1 MFRAILF
8 AIQDFRNYFCSGTL
22 MGCPMTVSRFP
33 YLLSM
38 AGACVLL
45 SCTSSDWSTR
55 VSWPDIDTS
64 HIPQQKDFPDAGAV
78 ILLDEGSMEIL
89 GGGGLTLS
97 VFEQHRVVKIFNPSG
112 HRFAYVVIPYGS
124 GTDVAGIQARTID
137 PDGKITVLNEN
148 NIFDVSLYPN
158 FIFFSDQRARLFTLP
173 GIVDGSI
180 VEYRYRLNFP
190 RHMFWHSWVF
200 QDVVPTLLSRFSLLK
215 PGEWNSS
222 YRQYGIRSEPKE
234 KRVPSGFKSETVWEL
249 RDIPPL
255 KVETAMPPM
264 RETVTRLALSPLG
277 FRTWDDVGEW
287 YHTIA
292 GSRLKA
298 GPEVKALARR
308 LTDGVSGREEKL
320 HRVYEWV
327 RDRVRYVA
335 VEVGIGGFQPHAAE
349 EVCSNM
355 YGDCKDMTTLLCS
368 LAAEAG
374 VEVRQVLI
382 STWQNGRPDT
392 SLPSPLHFNHVIAY
406 APASGDS
413 GIWMDATEKGC
424 PFGQL
429 PWSDQGLPALVV
441 GEGGKPAFCTTPRST
456 PDNNSTVLQWDVS
469 LEPSGE
475 AKVHGKTVMAGT
487 PAAEFREEL
496 IFSTPETR
504 RTWVEQFIAV
514 RFSGARLDSLGVE
527 GLQPVD
533 DPLVI
538 SYDFSTTGFGTRR
551 DNHLVIRPA
560 MISASSPADHFRPGR
575 RVHPVRFKG
584 ATRTDL
590 NLTVKVRPGW
600 NCDTLG
606 ISRFLD
612 SQFGSAQWSGSWRD
626 TVFTLSGR
634 ECLNGADV
642 APQDYARF
650 QGFLDRLREEELR
663 EVVFSRK
670 KE

>member
-1 MFRAILF
+1 
-8 AIQDFRNYFCSGTL
+8 
-22 MGCPMTVSRFP
+22 
-33 YLLSM
+33 
-38 AGACVLL
+38 
-45 SCTSSDWSTR
+45 
-55 VSWPDIDTS
+55 
-64 HIPQQKDFPDAGAV
+64 
-78 ILLDEGSMEIL
+78 
-89 GGGGLTLS
+89 
-97 VFEQHRVVKIFNPSG
+97 
-112 HRFAYVVIPYGS
+112 
-124 GTDVAGIQARTID
+124 
-137 PDGKITVLNEN
+137 
-148 NIFDVSLYPN
+148 
-158 FIFFSDQRARLFTLP
+158 
-173 GIVDGSI
+173 
-180 VEYRYRLNFP
+180 
-190 RHMFWHSWVF
+190 
-200 QDVVPTLLSRFSLLK
+200 
-215 PGEWNSS
+215 
-222 YRQYGIRSEPKE
+222 
-234 KRVPSGFKSETVWEL
+234 
-249 RDIPPL
+249 
-255 KVETAMPPM
+255 
-264 RETVTRLALSPLG
+264 
-277 FRTWDDVGEW
+277 
-287 YHTIA
+287 
-292 GSRLKA
+292 
-298 GPEVKALARR
+298 
-308 LTDGVSGREEKL
+308 
-320 HRVYEWV
+320 
-327 RDRVRYVA
+327 
-335 VEVGIGGFQPHAAE
+335 
-349 EVCSNM
+349 M